1 VLVWFVVLDAASG
14 NLCVD
19 VSGDVDTVVFLALA
33 ICEDAI
39 AVLKIIAKTTNI
51 ACFLANNRVP
61 K

>member
-1 VLVWFVVLDAASG
+1 LVWFVVLDAASG

-51 ACFLANNRVP
+51 AC
-61 K
+61 